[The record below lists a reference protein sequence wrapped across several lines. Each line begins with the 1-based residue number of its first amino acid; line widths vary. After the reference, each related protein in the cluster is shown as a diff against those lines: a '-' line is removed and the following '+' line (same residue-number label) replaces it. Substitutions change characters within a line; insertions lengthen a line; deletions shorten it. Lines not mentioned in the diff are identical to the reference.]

1 MQPVLKARP
10 PAAELP
16 PIEPL
21 CHSPARAGQRLGIS
35 QRQIYAHIA
44 SGELR
49 SFKDG
54 KRRLIPDSECIRFT
68 ARRMKDAA

>member
-1 MQPVLKARP
+1 MQPTHTRQP
-10 PAAELP
+10 TGDPA

-35 QRQIYAHIA
+35 QRQIYVHIA